1 LTFTLTAD
9 DDTFTGLEFT
19 LKFLRY
25 FIRRCSPSS
34 RLSYAKKK
42 MFYYAQGDVYKTIVV
57 KNKDRCLKIIAVF
70 KKKEKQEHKKIIV
83 KSKFN

>member
-1 LTFTLTAD
+1 
-9 DDTFTGLEFT
+9 
-19 LKFLRY
+19 
-25 FIRRCSPSS
+25 
-34 RLSYAKKK
+34 